1 MRRATGSEMSF
12 DATARQRVAPGAEE
26 QDMPAC
32 LPLVSSSG
40 DKRAAMQ
47 KEHRQE
53 ADAMW
58 ARYREYDDMVCDF
71 QERKIGMP
79 SPAAYCVLFP
89 VEIDK
94 DFVFVELEIDEV
106 ERFAMGL
113 LAALPKAM
121 ALTKAAEADFIT
133 HEAICKAKGE

>member
-1 MRRATGSEMSF
+1 MSF
-12 DATARQRVAPGAEE
+12 DTTARQRLATGAEE
-26 QDMPAC
+26 QEMPAC

-40 DKRAAMQ
+40 NERAAMQ

-71 QERKIGMP
+71 PERKIGMP
-79 SPAAYCVLFP
+79 FPAAYCVLFP

-94 DFVFVELEIDEV
+94 DFVFVELDIDEV

-113 LAALPKAM
+113 LAVLPKAR
-121 ALTKAAEADFIT
+121 ALTSAAEADFVT
-133 HEAICKAKGE
+133 HEAISKAKGE